1 MILAVFLSR
10 KERTMSY
17 IGNILFEQACLCT
30 AIFIDNSS
38 FKMNDNL
45 SGFRIGH
52 HQDRQSNVNT
62 LKSRIF
68 KDNTA
73 RESNIP
79 NIHMKRRDQK
89 KIIK

>member
-1 MILAVFLSR
+1 MILSVILSR
-10 KERTMSY
+10 KERTISY
-17 IGNILFEQACLCT
+17 ISNILFEQACLCT

-68 KDNTA
+68 EDNTA
-73 RESNIP
+73 RESNMP
-79 NIHMKRRDQK
+79 TLKYEKKRPK
-89 KIIK
+89 K